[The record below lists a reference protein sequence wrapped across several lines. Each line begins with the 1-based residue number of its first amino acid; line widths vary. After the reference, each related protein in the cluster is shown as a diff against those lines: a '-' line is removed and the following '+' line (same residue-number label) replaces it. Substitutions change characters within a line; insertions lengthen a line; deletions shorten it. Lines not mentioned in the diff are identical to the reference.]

1 MLEAIQQIDFSIF
14 EFFNSLIINSFGTK
28 VIVYIL
34 AKYLIYLFFAV
45 IAYMWW
51 LNKPS
56 KEEEHKSKR
65 AVIYT
70 MLSLAWAFLIDQ
82 LITLVFIRNRPYVSH
97 AGNVKE
103 LSVTTDPT
111 SFPSAHTIFVFAIA
125 ASFYL
130 AGYKKLGV
138 FLFVLAGL
146 VGLSRIAAGV
156 HYPSDIIAGIVFG
169 IFAAWLVQREGGWV
183 KRNLLREF
191 NK

>member
-1 MLEAIQQIDFSIF
+1 MLAAIQQIDFSVF
-14 EFFNSLIINSFGTK
+14 EFFNNLIKDNFVIK
-28 VIVYIL
+28 VVVFVL

-51 LNKPS
+51 LNK
-56 KEEEHKSKR
+56 KDEHKSKR

-82 LITLVFIRNRPYVSH
+82 IINLVFVRNRPIVSH
-97 AGNVKE
+97 PLEVKQ
-103 LSVTTDPT
+103 LSVTVDPT
-111 SFPSAHTIFVFAIA
+111 SFPSSHSIFVFAIA
-125 ASFYL
+125 TSFYL

-138 FLFVLAGL
+138 VMFILAAI
-146 VGLSRIAAGV
+146 VGLSRIAAGA
-156 HYPSDIIAGIVFG
+156 HYPSDIIAGSLFG

-183 KRNLLREF
+183 KRNLLKEF